1 MNFRAL
7 LLIVPSFL
15 PAVAGAGLVLRS
27 PGDYEVVQQGAD
39 GWAAVRMAGRVDAG
53 DGPREVEWRLVEEG
67 TGTEGWTRTPVDVSG
82 QEFSAELRIPA
93 GGWYRLEVRSAAG
106 EAAVPHVGVGEVFV
120 VAGQSNSANH
130 GEERQETKTGR
141 VAAFDGSGWRLSRDP
156 QPGASGDGGS
166 FLPVFG
172 DAVVAEFGV
181 PVGLVACGIGATS
194 VREWLPAG
202 SVFPNPP
209 TIESRVVK
217 RADGQWES
225 RGEAWEMLRARL
237 QRLGPDG
244 FRAVLWHQ
252 GESDAN
258 QADVSRT
265 LPGSLYREYLGKL
278 IGESRRAVGWEVPW
292 FVAQVSYHVPGD
304 EGSEDIRAA
313 QAALWKDG
321 LALEGPDSDALRGE
335 FRDGGGKGVHFS
347 GAGLREHGARW
358 AAKVSPW
365 LRRQPGV
372 LPAGLVL
379 DLDAGKGVTRDDAG
393 RVVAWRSVVPGGTV
407 RAFVARDEGR
417 AEAGSGR
424 PFLVR
429 DADGVPAVEFR
440 QQELVCLDED
450 AFDELTQGSGCTWV
464 ALLRPYAQREGL
476 KDVNSFFGNLRN
488 GGFFEGVW
496 GCLTD
501 DNRIWWGPRNGQSF
515 GRFDGNNPQ
524 LLGPQLPGDRFSV
537 VAGRMGAGTGKVTC
551 ELFVGGPESVVSAE
565 VGIHAG
571 ANASKLA
578 IGQERDAVE
587 HPGQESFDGE
597 LAGLV
602 MFARALDDGELAS
615 VMTRMRLRREK
626 PRKILF
632 LGNSI
637 TLHGPAP
644 EIGWEGNHGMAASA
658 PEKDYV
664 HLVVRG
670 LAEKG
675 RAAPVAVVKNIAG
688 FERGYRSWDAA
699 KELDGE
705 IAEGARDVVV
715 AVGEN
720 VPALAHADDEAAFA
734 EAFRRLL
741 AEVSRDG
748 ARVYVRSC
756 FWPDAVKDGIMQRV
770 AREAEAVFVDV
781 AGIGRNPAHAAR
793 SERTI
798 GHDGVAGHP
807 GDRGM
812 RALADAILAAMRGK
826 P

>member
-7 LLIVPSFL
+7 LLSALSFL

-39 GWAAVRMAGRVDAG
+39 GWAAVRLAGRVDAG
-53 DGPREVEWRLVEEG
+53 EGVEEVEWRLVEEG
-67 TGTEGWTRTPVDVSG
+67 TGAGGWMRKPVEVSG
-82 QEFSAELRIPA
+82 QEFSAEVRIPA

-106 EAAVPHVGVGEVFV
+106 EAVVPHVGVGEVFV

-141 VAAFDGSGWRLSRDP
+141 VAAFDGNGWRLSRDP

-172 DAVVAEFGV
+172 DAVAAECGV

-209 TIESRVVK
+209 TIESRVAK

-225 RGEAWEMLRARL
+225 RGEAWEMLRSRL
-237 QRLGPDG
+237 QRFGPDG

-258 QADVSRT
+258 QADASRT
-265 LPGSLYREYLGKL
+265 LPGKLYREYLGKL
-278 IGESRRAVGWEVPW
+278 MEESRRAAGWEVPW

-313 QAALWKDG
+313 QASLWKDG

-358 AAKVSPW
+358 AAKVVPW

-372 LPAGLVL
+372 LPGGLVL
-379 DLDAGKGVTRDDAG
+379 DLDAGKGVTPDDAG
-393 RVVAWRSVVPGGTV
+393 RVVAWRSVVPGQPA
-407 RAFVARDEGR
+407 RDFVARDEGR

-424 PFLVR
+424 PELVR
-429 DADGVPAVEFR
+429 DAEGRASVEFR
-440 QQELVCLDED
+440 QQELVCLEED
-450 AFDELTQGSGCTWV
+450 AFDQLTQGSGCTWV

-515 GRFDGNNPQ
+515 GRFDANNPQ

-537 VAGRMGAGTGKVTC
+537 VAGRMGSGTGKVHC
-551 ELFVGGPESVVSAE
+551 ELFVGGPEPVASADVE
-565 VGIHAG
+565 IHAG

-597 LAGLV
+597 LAGLLI
-602 MFARALDDGELAS
+602 FARPLDDGELAS
-615 VMTRMRLRREK
+615 VMARMRQRMEN

-644 EIGWEGNHGMAASA
+644 EIGWDGNHGMAASV

-664 HLVVRG
+664 NLVVRG
-670 LAEKG
+670 LTEKG
-675 RAAPVAVVKNIAG
+675 RRAPVAMVKNIAG
-688 FERGYRSWDAA
+688 FERGYRSWKAA
-699 KELDGE
+699 EELVGE
-705 IAEGARDVVV
+705 LSWGAADVVV

-720 VPALAHADDEAAFA
+720 VPPLSNAEDETAFA
-734 EAFRRLL
+734 ESFRKLL
-741 AEVSRDG
+741 VLAGSGG
-748 ARVYVRSC
+748 AKVYVRSC
-756 FWPDAVKDGIMQRV
+756 FWPDEVKDGIMQRV
-770 AREAEAVFVDV
+770 SRETGAVFVNV
-781 AGIGRNPAHAAR
+781 AAIGRNPAHAAG

-798 GHDGVAGHP
+798 AHAGVAGHP